1 MQKTP
6 KIGGII
12 YVKDYGRINI
22 KLAEI
27 LQKRQISRNY
37 LARAINV
44 RFEVVDKWYNNKV
57 EKLDL
62 DILARVC
69 SVLECDVTDVIEYVE
84 GEEGAMRETLFN
96 S

>member
-6 KIGGII
+6 KLEGIV

-27 LQKRQISRNY
+27 LKKRQISRNY

-44 RFEVVDKWYNNKV
+44 RFEVIDKLYNNNI
-57 EKLDL
+57 EKIDLDL
-62 DILARVC
+62 LARIC
-69 SVLECDVTDVIEYVE
+69 SVLECGVADIMEFVD
-84 GEEGAMRETLFN
+84 GEDGAMREILFN

>member
-6 KIGGII
+6 KLEGIV
-12 YVKDYGRINI
+12 YVTDYGRINI

-27 LQKRQISRNY
+27 LKKRQISRNY

-44 RFEVVDKWYNNKV
+44 RFEVVDKLYNNNI

-62 DILARVC
+62 DLLARIC
-69 SVLECDVTDVIEYVE
+69 SVLECGVADIMEFVD
-84 GEEGAMRETLFN
+84 GEDGAMREILFN
-96 S
+96 

>member
-6 KIGGII
+6 KLEGIV

-27 LQKRQISRNY
+27 LKKRQISRNY

-44 RFEVVDKWYNNKV
+44 RFEVVDKLYNNNI

-62 DILARVC
+62 DLLARIC
-69 SVLECDVTDVIEYVE
+69 SVLECGVADIMEFVD
-84 GEEGAMRETLFN
+84 GEDGAMREILFN
-96 S
+96 

>member
-6 KIGGII
+6 TLEGIV

-27 LQKRQISRNY
+27 LKKRQISRNY

-44 RFEVVDKWYNNKV
+44 RFEVVDKLYNNNI

-62 DILARVC
+62 DLLARIC
-69 SVLECDVTDVIEYVE
+69 SVLECGVADIMEFVD
-84 GEEGAMRETLFN
+84 GEDGAMREILFN
-96 S
+96 